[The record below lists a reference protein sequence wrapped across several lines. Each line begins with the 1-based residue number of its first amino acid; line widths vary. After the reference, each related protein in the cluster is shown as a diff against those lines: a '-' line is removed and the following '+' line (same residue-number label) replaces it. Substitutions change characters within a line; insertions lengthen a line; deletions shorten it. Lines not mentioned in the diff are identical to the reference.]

1 MQVSN
6 LDSSLVI
13 NNVPI
18 RVNTQNIISSIT
30 IDSGKNAS
38 VIGPITIDSGVNI
51 TVNGNFTVV

>member
-1 MQVSN
+1 MANN

-18 RVNTQNIISSIT
+18 RVNSQNIISSIT
-30 IDSGKNAS
+30 IDSSKNAS

-51 TVNGNFTVV
+51 TVNGNFTVI